1 MPENHT
7 DIARGPPVKMPVCTR
22 GTEGGRRLILTDFHC
37 KSSAYGIALMAKSSA
52 APTHEKVQAA
62 RARATERMRRS
73 RRRRNQGMR
82 CYMLELED
90 AEIAALVRRGLLAPG
105 EQTDR
110 AAVLKAMYA
119 FLDRTLGRPM

>member
-1 MPENHT
+1 MLSASA
-7 DIARGPPVKMPVCTR
+7 IARP
-22 GTEGGRRLILTDFHC
+22 
-37 KSSAYGIALMAKSSA
+37 
-52 APTHEKVQAA
+52 EKVQAA
-62 RARATERMRRS
+62 RARATERMRR
-73 RRRRNQGMR
+73 RRNQGMR
-82 CYMLELED
+82 SYILELQD

>member
-1 MPENHT
+1 
-7 DIARGPPVKMPVCTR
+7 
-22 GTEGGRRLILTDFHC
+22 
-37 KSSAYGIALMAKSSA
+37 MAKISA
-52 APTHEKVQAA
+52 APTPEKVQAA

-82 CYMLELED
+82 SYILELQD